1 MTAAAGLA
9 LLGVVILALVV
20 AWDVIQSKRIDALQ
34 KRIEMLE
41 KK

>member
-1 MTAAAGLA
+1 MTAATNLVLLA
-9 LLGVVILALVV
+9 VAVVALV

-34 KRIEMLE
+34 KRVEALE